1 MGSAVVQV
9 AYAVQQSD
17 GTLSG
22 WTVNQDHPLPC
33 PVAAQAIAYDAV
45 SNSIVLMGGDATG
58 MGGDSTVVYQGTLDS
73 NFDVTGWSF
82 LPSLQGVT
90 GPISRNAG
98 ATWNGYVYT
107 LGGLVGLNDDTNAVY
122 YLKGSVRSKRV
133 GGPAKSCIT
142 PGSIR
147 FRFKIIVE
155 CQLGG
160 WTSTDQVLGTL
171 VEETS
176 DHLRCVDLQPS

>member
-1 MGSAVVQV
+1 MTQRNLQCLWNSFGTINARKRHSLLHSPLLTLAHRQLVVTQNDGLPCGLGMGSAVVQV

-122 YLKGSVRSKRV
+122 YLKV
-133 GGPAKSCIT
+133 P
-142 PGSIR
+142 
-147 FRFKIIVE
+147 
-155 CQLGG
+155 
-160 WTSTDQVLGTL
+160 
-171 VEETS
+171 
-176 DHLRCVDLQPS
+176 